1 MSSTITIRNKQ
12 YTYKPLALYLDQDI
26 DEVIMNLIELKKE
39 GYTKIGV
46 TFEHA
51 GGAIGYQVLKEVK

>member
-1 MSSTITIRNKQ
+1 MNTITIRNKQ
-12 YTYKPLALYLDQDI
+12 YTYVPLSLYLDQDI
-26 DEVIMNLIELKKE
+26 DEVIMNLIDLKKE

-46 TFEHA
+46 TFEQS